1 MAIYNIFAK
10 FTAESDIKRED
21 AERFMKEAL
30 KNIATG
36 VQVSFVD
43 IGKSENEEEEIG
55 GG

>member
-1 MAIYNIFAK
+1 MATYNILAK

-43 IGKSENEEEEIG
+43 ITKSEEEEEIG

>member
-1 MAIYNIFAK
+1 MATYTVFVK
-10 FTAESDIKRED
+10 FTAESDIKSED
-21 AERFMKEAL
+21 AEKFMRDAL

-43 IGKSENEEEEIG
+43 ITKSEDEEEIG

>member
-1 MAIYNIFAK
+1 MAKYNILAK
-10 FTAESDIKRED
+10 VTAESEINREEG
-21 AERFMKEAL
+21 ERLIREAL

-43 IGKSENEEEEIG
+43 IKQSDDEEEIG

>member
-1 MAIYNIFAK
+1 MATYTIFAK
-10 FTAESDIKRED
+10 FTAESDIRSKD
-21 AERFMKEAL
+21 AEKFMRETL

-43 IGKSENEEEEIG
+43 ITKSEEEEEIG